1 MKSEHLKQML
11 QLVTV
16 WLPDPQAA
24 VHQAAANEEASL
36 LDACRYARDSS
47 LSYPFLFGQPGI
59 TRLLV
64 ELSPKGVVFPFFLC
78 TWPYRVQGLGLL
90 LGTEAPI
97 MAPDG
102 VDLSSLHMHT

>member
-36 LDACRYARDSS
+36 LDACRYAHDSS
-47 LSYPFLFGQPGI
+47 LSYPLLFGQPGI

-64 ELSPKGVVFPFFLC
+64 ELTPSGVDFLFFLF
-78 TWPYRVQGLGLL
+78 TWPYRVQDLGLL
-90 LGTEAPI
+90 LGTQAPVM
-97 MAPDG
+97 MAKD
-102 VDLSSLHMHT
+102 V